1 MITLLRLTSL
11 LLGGALIVV
20 PPYALLLFAHGLGEP
35 HATHAF
41 STFLPPTLMI
51 GLALGSGPLL
61 VGLPGL
67 ATGARN
73 PKARIVAGMLLAV
86 SIAGFLAIGFDG
98 YLTRVLTP
106 AVLLVEAVLFAFF
119 VWPAR
124 HFSASQARSPSPWD
138 ERHGGQ

>member
-1 MITLLRLTSL
+1 M
-11 LLGGALIVV
+11 IVV

-41 STFLPPTLMI
+41 STFLPPALMI

-86 SIAGFLAIGFDG
+86 SSAGFLAIGFDG

-106 AVLLVEAVLFAFF
+106 TVLLVEAVLFAFF
-119 VWPAR
+119 VWPAWR
-124 HFSASQARSPSPWD
+124 FSAGEARSPGSRD
-138 ERHGGQ
+138 GRHGGQ